1 MFLSVTLI
9 YPVVL
14 AALCVGA
21 GLLVDRV
28 SGGFL
33 PGMLLPAVGLAALIG
48 VSQLTTYDGSTA
60 PATPY
65 VLAGVAVAGFGL
77 GWRRARGLA
86 RGWRAHRWQ
95 LVTPVAAYL
104 LALAPVLLAGRL
116 TFSSYGVLPDSAL
129 HMMGAD
135 YMLHHGQSYA
145 HLDLRNSYGL
155 YLSSYFDTGYPSGS
169 DALFGGTAFLLGL
182 PLIWAFQP
190 FTAFVLATATGPAW
204 LLARRLGLDGVWA
217 VLAALTVT
225 VPALVYG
232 YELVASIKE
241 IVALSLIL
249 TLGVLVVL
257 HPRWLRL
264 GPAAALPFALVVAAG
279 VSALGVAFGAWALAA
294 AAVLGAFLVGDVS
307 AGRLPARRAL
317 ALVGA
322 GVLVAIVA
330 AWPTW
335 TDLGG
340 ALQTATGIATTGN
353 PGNLSKPLRP
363 EQMFGTWLGASY
375 RNTPRGLLFPLTY
388 AAIAVAFV
396 AAVLGAVHLR
406 RTREVP
412 LLAWLGLTL
421 AAGVALYAYGTTWTE
436 AKTLMLTS
444 PLIVLLAWGGVAAL
458 RGSRRRWLAP
468 ALAVTL
474 AGGVLLSDAIQYHSS
489 DMAPT
494 VRYREMASLNTRY
507 AARGPT
513 MFTDFDEWAL
523 YQLRDLDVG
532 GPNFIYPPPAL
543 PRRLHAHSAA
553 VDLDGFRPADLAPYP
568 LIVTR
573 RDPKKSRPPSAYR
586 LASQGSFYQVWE
598 RRPNTPAAVAH
609 VSLSGQPI
617 GCARVARLAQLAR
630 SSGAQLVAAAVVD
643 IRSVGLRRSSHPG
656 WRFKRGAGLLMTGS
670 GTMRA
675 SFTVPH
681 AGRWNLWLQGKIM
694 RAVHLSVDGRPAGS
708 IAEEVSGNES
718 NPDTMAP
725 LPLTLRAGRHRLALT
740 RGGIAL
746 APGDGGAGILHAV
759 FLTPAG
765 AAGQERLSTIA
776 PNRWRSLC
784 GGRFD
789 WLEAV
794 APA

>member
-1 MFLSVTLI
+1 
-9 YPVVL
+9 
-14 AALCVGA
+14 
-21 GLLVDRV
+21 
-28 SGGFL
+28 
-33 PGMLLPAVGLAALIG
+33 
-48 VSQLTTYDGSTA
+48 
-60 PATPY
+60 
-65 VLAGVAVAGFGL
+65 
-77 GWRRARGLA
+77 
-86 RGWRAHRWQ
+86 
-95 LVTPVAAYL
+95 
-104 LALAPVLLAGRL
+104 
-116 TFSSYGVLPDSAL
+116 
-129 HMMGAD
+129 
-135 YMLHHGQSYA
+135 
-145 HLDLRNSYGL
+145 
-155 YLSSYFDTGYPSGS
+155 
-169 DALFGGTAFLLGL
+169 
-182 PLIWAFQP
+182 
-190 FTAFVLATATGPAW
+190 
-204 LLARRLGLDGVWA
+204 
-217 VLAALTVT
+217 
-225 VPALVYG
+225 
-232 YELVASIKE
+232 
-241 IVALSLIL
+241 
-249 TLGVLVVL
+249 
-257 HPRWLRL
+257 
-264 GPAAALPFALVVAAG
+264 
-279 VSALGVAFGAWALAA
+279 
-294 AAVLGAFLVGDVS
+294 
-307 AGRLPARRAL
+307 
-317 ALVGA
+317 
-322 GVLVAIVA
+322 
-330 AWPTW
+330 
-335 TDLGG
+335 
-340 ALQTATGIATTGN
+340 
-353 PGNLSKPLRP
+353 
-363 EQMFGTWLGASY
+363 
-375 RNTPRGLLFPLTY
+375 
-388 AAIAVAFV
+388 
-396 AAVLGAVHLR
+396 
-406 RTREVP
+406 
-412 LLAWLGLTL
+412 
-421 AAGVALYAYGTTWTE
+421 
-436 AKTLMLTS
+436 
-444 PLIVLLAWGGVAAL
+444 
-458 RGSRRRWLAP
+458 
-468 ALAVTL
+468 
-474 AGGVLLSDAIQYHSS
+474 
-489 DMAPT
+489 MAPT